1 MDYKRIYVKR
11 DKYLCTESKRLLR
24 DFKDY
29 LGIKGL
35 EYIRVVNIYD
45 LINVD
50 EEEKDLIVNKIL
62 KESQLFIISDEP
74 PIGDG
79 ELGFRV
85 EPLKGQF
92 NQREDSMNFLVK
104 NFLLDEDKEVLHSK
118 LIILN
123 RISQEDLD
131 RIKSYY
137 INPIEAREV
146 PLESF
151 TYIREEEEVE
161 DVEVIE
167 GFMNF
172 DEDRMLVFKEK
183 YGIGM
188 DMDDLL
194 HCQNYFKGIG
204 RDPYI
209 VEIKLLDTYWSDHCR
224 HTTFMTEITDIEIEK
239 GKYREIFEDSIN
251 EYLASRKYVYEDRDR
266 ALSLMDLA
274 TINMKEIQKKG
285 LLDDKEVS
293 EEVNAASIEI
303 DVDIDGRMEKVAPY
317 VQE

>member
-104 NFLLDEDKEVLHSK
+104 NFLWMRTRKF
-118 LIILN
+118 
-123 RISQEDLD
+123 
-131 RIKSYY
+131 Y
-137 INPIEAREV
+137 I
-146 PLESF
+146 
-151 TYIREEEEVE
+151 
-161 DVEVIE
+161 
-167 GFMNF
+167 
-172 DEDRMLVFKEK
+172 
-183 YGIGM
+183 
-188 DMDDLL
+188 
-194 HCQNYFKGIG
+194 Q
-204 RDPYI
+204 
-209 VEIKLLDTYWSDHCR
+209 
-224 HTTFMTEITDIEIEK
+224 TD
-239 GKYREIFEDSIN
+239 YPQQDQPR
-251 EYLASRKYVYEDRDR
+251 
-266 ALSLMDLA
+266 
-274 TINMKEIQKKG
+274 G
-285 LLDDKEVS
+285 L
-293 EEVNAASIEI
+293 
-303 DVDIDGRMEKVAPY
+303 G
-317 VQE
+317 